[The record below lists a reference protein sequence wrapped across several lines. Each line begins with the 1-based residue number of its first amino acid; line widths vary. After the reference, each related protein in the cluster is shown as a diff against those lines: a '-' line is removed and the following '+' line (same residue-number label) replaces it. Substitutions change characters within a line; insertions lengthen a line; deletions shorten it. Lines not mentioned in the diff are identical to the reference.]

1 MDVRYTLRRERE
13 EMGGTWGGLGQNWK
27 KLVKLLS
34 VEPTWWC
41 FVSGGVAPRL
51 ADLVESVSFFKYLLL
66 LFVLWGVAYRLLM

>member
-1 MDVRYTLRRERE
+1 MSVIHSGERERK
-13 EMGGTWGGLGQNWK
+13 WGEHGAVLDKNWK

-51 ADLVESVSFFKYLLL
+51 AYLVESVSFLKYLLL
-66 LFVLWGVAYRLLM
+66 LFVLWGVA

>member
-1 MDVRYTLRRERE
+1 MDVRYTLGREGE
-13 EMGGTWGGLGQNWK
+13 EVGEHGAVLDKNWK

-51 ADLVESVSFFKYLLL
+51 AYLVESVNFFKYWLL
-66 LFVLWGVAYRLLM
+66 LFVLWGVA

>member
-1 MDVRYTLRRERE
+1 MSVIHSGERERK
-13 EMGGTWGGLGQNWK
+13 WGEPGAVLDKIGK

-51 ADLVESVSFFKYLLL
+51 AYLVESVSFLKYLLL
-66 LFVLWGVAYRLLM
+66 LFVLWGVA